1 MMPTS
6 ERRFYLGMLLES
18 KQKENESYEQAK
30 KNSGKGGRTKTI
42 SGDALKTGLQTGEI
56 KV

>member
-1 MMPTS
+1 MMPTL

-18 KQKENESYEQAK
+18 KQKESESYEQAK